1 MPRVLRTL
9 HGAERRLDARPDRT
23 DLRDRI
29 YQPPLVSLPD
39 LFPSPRE
46 IAPQLELYRDWR
58 LVLDQGD
65 EGACTGFGLAAVVN
79 YLAFRRWLDAGN
91 DAKKAPKESPVPIVS
106 ARMLY
111 QMARVYDEWRGEDYE
126 GSSCRGAMKGWHKH
140 GVCAREYWPSG
151 AAERSSERKITW
163 QEDAARRPLGVYY
176 RIQKESIVDM
186 QAAIH
191 EVGAIY
197 ASADVHGGWDEPSAR
212 DGSPL
217 PMIVKK
223 GKIEGGHAFAFVG
236 YTADGFILQNSWG
249 PSWGFH
255 GFALLPYE
263 DWVQNGTDAWVAVL
277 GAPTTAP
284 VARVVQRGGAARPE
298 AAAPRLRLGKKLA
311 AGADAPTRLS
321 VEQAYEHTLVLGNN
335 GRPELRFVDVSGV
348 DATVR
353 EIFVDSPA
361 RQKAT
366 SIALYAHGGLNDES
380 ASLERI
386 RSMAPVFLANGVY
399 PLYFTWR
406 TGALESIRGRLADIA
421 RQILPGRAEASLKGV
436 FGGIGRAL
444 REAND
449 RAIEAAAAE
458 FLVKAMWTEM
468 KQNAEASAL
477 AGGGV
482 RLAAAALAELQ
493 QQTQCKIHLVGH
505 SAGAILLG
513 HLLSA
518 TAGTR
523 LRFETAT
530 LFAPACTTA
539 FASRH
544 YGPALAA
551 GSVGSLHVENMDDER
566 ELADSVGPYRKSL
579 LYLVSRALEVAHKT
593 PLLGLAAAWS
603 RPGVKDAWSADGN
616 DDVRAW
622 VSTVKGLGDRAQHL
636 QLTKRDDPVRT
647 GRATIPLAHGSFDN
661 DIASISRLLVRI
673 VGWTN
678 LPAPVTELSGF

>member
-9 HGAERRLDARPDRT
+9 HGSERKLDARPDRT

-39 LFPSPRE
+39 QFPLPQDIE
-46 IAPQLELYRDWR
+46 PQLQLCESWK
-58 LVLDQGD
+58 LVLDQGS

-79 YLAFRRWLDAGN
+79 YLGFRKWLAAGN
-91 DAKKAPKESPVPIVS
+91 DVRKAPKESPVPIVS

-140 GVCAREYWPSG
+140 GVCAAAHWPYG
-151 AAERSSERKITW
+151 SSESPGSPLAGW
-163 QEDAARRPLGVYY
+163 QDDAARRPLGVYY

-197 ASADVHGGWDEPSAR
+197 ASADVHGGWDEPTAGA
-212 DGSPL
+212 GSPL
-217 PMIVKK
+217 PTITQRKN
-223 GKIEGGHAFAFVG
+223 IEGGHAFAFVG
-236 YTADGFILQNSWG
+236 YSADGFILQNSWG
-249 PSWGFH
+249 PSWGLS
-255 GFALLPYE
+255 GFALLTYE
-263 DWVQNGTDAWVAVL
+263 DWVKNGTDAWVAVL

-284 VARVVQRGGAARPE
+284 VARVVQRSGAARRE
-298 AAAPRLRLGKKLA
+298 AAAPRVKLGKRLAARAGAQMRLG
-311 AGADAPTRLS
+311 

-335 GRPELRFVDVSGV
+335 GRPELRFI
-348 DATVR
+348 DAPGFDAAVR
-353 EIFVDSPA
+353 AIMLDAPA
-361 RQKAT
+361 RQRAT
-366 SIALYAHGGLNDES
+366 SIALYAHGGLNDEN
-380 ASLERI
+380 ASIERI
-386 RSMAPVFLANGVY
+386 RTMAPVFLANGVY
-399 PLYFTWR
+399 PLFFTWR
-406 TGALESIRGRLADIA
+406 TGVLESMRGRLADLA
-421 RQILPGRAEASLKGV
+421 SKILPGRAEASLEDV

-444 REAND
+444 REARD
-449 RAIEAAAAE
+449 RAVEAAAAE

-482 RLAAAALAELQ
+482 RLAVAALAELQ
-493 QQTQCKIHLVGH
+493 RRTQCQIHLVGH
-505 SAGAILLG
+505 SAGSILLG

-518 TAGTR
+518 ASGAS
-523 LRFETAT
+523 LKLETAT

-544 YGPALAA
+544 YGPALV
-551 GSVGSLHVENMDDER
+551 GKTLGSLHVENMDDER
-566 ELADSVGPYRKSL
+566 ELADSVGPYGKSL

-603 RPGVKDAWSADGN
+603 KPGVKDLWSAEGN
-616 DDVRAW
+616 HDVRAW
-622 VSTVKGLGDRAQHL
+622 LSTAKGLGKRVEHL
-636 QLTKRDDPVRT
+636 QLTKQDSPVKT

-661 DIASISRLLVRI
+661 DIAAISRLLVRI
-673 VGWTN
+673 VGKKN